1 MGKMWDAVR
10 LAWILAPYQWETLVC
25 AVVILLVICGWRS

>member
-1 MGKMWDAVR
+1 MGRVWQTIKIVV
-10 LAWILAPYQWETLVC
+10 ILAPYQWETLVC